1 MYTFHD
7 FYRIISVF
15 PWHRSFSTPPTRRN
29 FFPALSHTRTTA
41 GIAFH
46 MVPLDWTRIQPQKH
60 AAFLSFFPP
69 RVPISRRSVLYS
81 DSAVYINNK
90 PRSTRKKKK
99 YTPGFCGRSVGLLS
113 TGAATFYQ
121 IGLRFPSVD
130 SILLCCE
137 WERFFLSLP
146 PPLKCVTK
154 LTRGDALP
162 VAI

>member
-1 MYTFHD
+1 MTSIIFNTPHKKRIFFRLFH
-7 FYRIISVF
+7 
-15 PWHRSFSTPPTRRN
+15 TPVRRPALHFTWSRLIELVYSRRN
-29 FFPALSHTRTTA
+29 MPHFSL
-41 GIAFH
+41 
-46 MVPLDWTRIQPQKH
+46 
-60 AAFLSFFPP
+60 FFPP

-154 LTRGDALP
+154 LTRDDALP